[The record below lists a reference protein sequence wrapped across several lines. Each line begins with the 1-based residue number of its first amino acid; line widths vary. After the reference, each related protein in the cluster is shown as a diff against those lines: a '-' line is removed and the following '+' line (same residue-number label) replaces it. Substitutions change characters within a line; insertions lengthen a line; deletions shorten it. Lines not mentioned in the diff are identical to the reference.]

1 MLCNVHDQ
9 TRKSPFD
16 KDVSI
21 SKRKHTYYASKEQRE
36 TKSKAR
42 IGALI
47 RNETW
52 AAILIKLST

>member
-1 MLCNVHDQ
+1 M
-9 TRKSPFD
+9 RKSPFD

-21 SKRKHTYYASKEQRE
+21 RKLTPTYYASKYQRE
-36 TKSKAR
+36 TKFKAKML
-42 IGALI
+42 ASI